1 MTWDIPQMVT
11 TIGGLLNK
19 FIPDKDARERAANEL
34 AMELAQQQGEQIQG
48 QIETNQA
55 EAEHRSVFVAGW
67 RPFIGWV
74 CGAALAWQYVAAP
87 LSLWAAALLHYPIAP
102 PPRLDD
108 VLWQLMFAMLGLGG
122 LRTYEK
128 IAGVAKR

>member
-1 MTWDIPQMVT
+1 MALGIDDAIAAALGIV
-11 TIGGLLNK
+11 NK
-19 FIPDKDARERAANEL
+19 FIPDPAQKMEAETALRTALISADAPQL
-34 AMELAQQQGEQIQG
+34 AVD
-48 QIETNQA
+48 QA
-55 EAEHRSVFVAGW
+55 EAQSARLFVAGW

-87 LSLWAAALLHYPIAP
+87 LALWATALAHYPVAP

-108 VLWQLMFAMLGLGG
+108 VLWQLMFGMLGMGG

-128 IAGVAKR
+128 IAGVARH

>member
-34 AMELAQQQGEQIQG
+34 AMELAKQQGDQIQG

-74 CGAALAWQYVAAP
+74 CGAALAWTFVG
-87 LSLWAAALLHYPIAP
+87 YPIVSFLLAAFGV
-102 PPRLDD
+102 PRALPVVPTEALFEL
-108 VLWQLMFAMLGLGG
+108 VLALLGLGS
-122 LRTYEK
+122 LRTFEK
-128 IAGVAKR
+128 YKGLTK

>member
-1 MTWDIPQMVT
+1 M
-11 TIGGLLNK
+11 TIGIDDAIAAAFGILTK
-19 FIPDKDARERAANEL
+19 FIPDPAQKLEAETALRTALIAADAPQL
-34 AMELAQQQGEQIQG
+34 AV
-48 QIETNQA
+48 NQA
-55 EAEHRSVFVAGW
+55 EAQSARIFVAGW

-87 LSLWAAALLHYPIAP
+87 LALWAAALLHYPITP

-108 VLWQLMFAMLGLGG
+108 VLWQLMFAMLGMGG

-128 IAGVAKR
+128 IAGVAKH

>member
-1 MTWDIPQMVT
+1 MALGIDDAIAAALG
-11 TIGGLLNK
+11 ILNK
-19 FIPDKDARERAANEL
+19 FIPDPAQKIEAETSLRTALLAADAP
-34 AMELAQQQGEQIQG
+34 
-48 QIETNQA
+48 QA
-55 EAEHRSVFVAGW
+55 EVNKAEAQSVRLFVAGW

-74 CGAALAWQYVAAP
+74 CGAALAWQYVVAP
-87 LSLWAAALLHYPIAP
+87 LALWAAALAHYPLTP

-128 IAGVAKR
+128 IAGVARRGL

>member
-1 MTWDIPQMVT
+1 MALGINDAIAAALGIV
-11 TIGGLLNK
+11 NK
-19 FIPDKDARERAANEL
+19 FIPDAALKAQAATEL
-34 AMELAQQQGEQIQG
+34 RTALLSADTAQLEV
-48 QIETNQA
+48 NKA
-55 EAEHRSVFVAGW
+55 EAQSGRIFVAGW

-74 CGAALAWQYVAAP
+74 CGAALAWQYVIAP
-87 LSLWAAALLHYPIAP
+87 LVLWIAALANYPITP

-128 IAGVAKR
+128 IAGVARKGLR

>member
-1 MTWDIPQMVT
+1 MALGIDDAIAAALG
-11 TIGGLLNK
+11 IFNK
-19 FIPDKDARERAANEL
+19 FIPDPAQKMAAETALRTALIAADAPQLEVNK
-34 AMELAQQQGEQIQG
+34 
-48 QIETNQA
+48 A
-55 EAEHRSVFVAGW
+55 EAQSSRLFVAGW

-87 LSLWAAALLHYPIAP
+87 LALWAAALAHYPIAP

-108 VLWQLMFAMLGLGG
+108 VLWQLMFAMLGMGG

-128 IAGVAKR
+128 IAGVARRGL

>member
-1 MTWDIPQMVT
+1 MALGIDDAIAAALGILT
-11 TIGGLLNK
+11 K
-19 FIPDKDARERAANEL
+19 FIPDPAQKMEAETALRTALLAADAP
-34 AMELAQQQGEQIQG
+34 
-48 QIETNQA
+48 QA
-55 EAEHRSVFVAGW
+55 EVNKAEAQSARLFVAGW

-87 LSLWAAALLHYPIAP
+87 LALWAAALLNYPIIP

-108 VLWQLMFAMLGLGG
+108 VLWQLMFAMLGMGG

-128 IAGVAKR
+128 IAGVAKH